1 LSASDIVNTESYKAS
16 QFGLSGGI
24 AGIGANKN
32 ASPPPQNTGN
42 DGQPDAR
49 VGSGGNAIPGIKT
62 GIGTISA
69 GAPSILA
76 ASGGQSGTTQAAI
89 APATII
95 IAAGPNGAQDAASQ
109 AVANSISRDTATA
122 NDGALTQE
130 FDAAK
135 RADVQQGFAAAK
147 ALTQQTTVFFT
158 NRAAEEQ
165 AKKDEATR
173 KDAELAQGIRLGA
186 DLKPLLDSNNNR
198 IALTD
203 AERAL
208 YNGDAKTEGSVAY
221 LNAQAKSL
229 NDTFGAGSP
238 ARILATALNGAAGS
252 NTAGSLGALAQ
263 SAAINVLQSL
273 AVSEVKRIADG
284 LFDKDGKPT
293 TQSETVR
300 AALQGVVGCSG
311 AAAGGS
317 GDCTSAAVGASASVV
332 VNNILTSLLNDDP
345 SATLGG
351 QQARTN
357 LVANIAGVLTGALGG
372 DAQSAALAAQIES
385 ENNYLTRSQILDR
398 NAQVK
403 RCDGDQACIDRVNDR
418 FASLSATQ
426 DLRVAI
432 ACEAELSSCTMLS
445 DEQTDYVDGTAF
457 RATGINRIIG
467 DVGDNWVG
475 SNSIKLDA
483 FLKTDIYRSAQLLG
497 GANMTGDE
505 IVVTGTTPFM
515 RQNNIDARYSSDN
528 LDPNSTQAKIYQVLP
543 TLFAQDQS
551 TRQMSALGMAT
562 DGQRAIVAQ
571 EFAGIRDDLQVVVT
585 TEIAIACGGLSA
597 TCAGALTTAA
607 VVDCAQNPGLV
618 SCGAAAAGVA
628 VPVVRVVRGVNASN
642 GANAANA
649 VDDAAAQNTIE
660 SIVTT
665 PLCFVGAFSSLIPM
679 HIYFRYYFR

>member
-1 LSASDIVNTESYKAS
+1 MRRSKEKGSFNSVAEQSGIKAGAGGFDIQVTGNTDLKGGVIASGADAAKNRLSTGTLSASDIVNTESYKAS
-16 QFGLSGGI
+16 QIGLSGGI

-76 ASGGQSGTTQAAI
+76 ASGGQSGTTNSAI

-109 AVANSISRDTATA
+109 AIANSISRDTASA

-147 ALTQQTTVFFT
+147 ALTQQTAMFFA

-173 KDAELAQGIRLGA
+173 KEAELAQGIRLGA

-221 LNAQAKSL
+221 LNAQARSL
-229 NDTFGAGSP
+229 NATFGAGSP

-263 SAAINVLQSL
+263 SAAVNVLQSL
-273 AVSEVKRIADG
+273 AVSEVKNIADG
-284 LFDKDGKPT
+284 TQTKTIEADGTVTRTPNA
-293 TQSETVR
+293 QSEAIR
-300 AALQGVVGCSG
+300 AALQAVVGCAG
-311 AAAGGS
+311 ATAGGS
-317 GDCTSAAVGASASVV
+317 GNCTSAAVGASASVV

-418 FASLSATQ
+418 FASL
-426 DLRVAI
+426 
-432 ACEAELSSCTMLS
+432 
-445 DEQTDYVDGTAF
+445 
-457 RATGINRIIG
+457 
-467 DVGDNWVG
+467 
-475 SNSIKLDA
+475 
-483 FLKTDIYRSAQLLG
+483 
-497 GANMTGDE
+497 
-505 IVVTGTTPFM
+505 
-515 RQNNIDARYSSDN
+515 
-528 LDPNSTQAKIYQVLP
+528 
-543 TLFAQDQS
+543 
-551 TRQMSALGMAT
+551 
-562 DGQRAIVAQ
+562 
-571 EFAGIRDDLQVVVT
+571 
-585 TEIAIACGGLSA
+585 
-597 TCAGALTTAA
+597 
-607 VVDCAQNPGLV
+607 
-618 SCGAAAAGVA
+618 
-628 VPVVRVVRGVNASN
+628 
-642 GANAANA
+642 
-649 VDDAAAQNTIE
+649 
-660 SIVTT
+660 
-665 PLCFVGAFSSLIPM
+665 
-679 HIYFRYYFR
+679 